1 MSYLVTMKIH
11 ILIFLVVILSSC
23 SSQLHQQQMYVFGT
37 LVEIKI
43 WGVNE
48 QVANNAINIIAKD
61 FQTMHNNWHPWH
73 KSQLTNLNKAI
84 ANGQTWNVQDP
95 NLLLILKK
103 SQQLYNQSDGLFNPA
118 IGRLISLWG
127 FHSDDLSNNFTV
139 PSEQEITKLLTPS
152 MNDIYI
158 NEQQISSR
166 NPIIQLDFGA
176 FAKGYAIDLAIKKLQ
191 QLGIHNAIVNAGGNL
206 KAIGQKGEQPWL
218 IGVRHPRD
226 GVILAAITIQGE
238 ESIIT
243 SGDYERFHELEGKR
257 YSHII
262 DPRNGQPTK
271 ELTSV
276 TVIHQNAAIADA
288 ATTALMIAGLK
299 DWHKIATQMGI
310 KYAMLIDTAG
320 IVYLNPAM
328 QERVRFQSKPK
339 IIITDKLK

>member
-1 MSYLVTMKIH
+1 MKIH

>member
-1 MSYLVTMKIH
+1 MKIH
-11 ILIFLVVILSSC
+11 KLIFLIIILSSC
-23 SSQLHQQQMYVFGT
+23 SNQLHQQQLYVFGT

-61 FQTMHNNWHPWH
+61 FQTMHDNWHPWH
-73 KSQLTNLNKAI
+73 EGQLTNLNKTI
-84 ANGQTWNVQDP
+84 ANGQTWTVQDDSS
-95 NLLLILKK
+95 LLLILKQ

-166 NPIIQLDFGA
+166 NPIVQLDFGA

-206 KAIGQKGEQPWL
+206 KAIGQKGGQPWL
-218 IGVRHPRD
+218 IGVRHPRN
-226 GVILAAITIQGE
+226 GGILAAITIQGE

-262 DPRNGQPTK
+262 DPRNGRPTK

-299 DWHKIATQMGI
+299 DWYKIATQMGI

-320 IVYLNPAM
+320 VVYLNPAM
-328 QERVRFQSKPK
+328 QDRVRFQSKPK

>member
-1 MSYLVTMKIH
+1 MKIYK
-11 ILIFLVVILSSC
+11 LIFLIIILSSC
-23 SSQLHQQQMYVFGT
+23 SNQLHQQQLYVFGT

-73 KSQLTNLNKAI
+73 NSQLTDLNKAI
-84 ANGQTWNVQDP
+84 ANGQTWTVQDP

-127 FHSDDLSNNFTV
+127 FHSDDLSNNFTI
-139 PSEQEITKLLTPS
+139 PSEQEIAKLLTPS

-158 NEQQISSR
+158 NEQQIFSH
-166 NPIIQLDFGA
+166 NPIVQLDFGA

-191 QLGIHNAIVNAGGNL
+191 QLGINNAIVNAGGNL
-206 KAIGQKGEQPWL
+206 KAIGQKGEQSWL
-218 IGVRHPRD
+218 IGVRHPRN
-226 GVILAAITIQGE
+226 GGILAAITIQGE

-243 SGDYERFHELEGKR
+243 SGDYERFHEIEGKR

-276 TVIHQNAAIADA
+276 TVIHKNAAIADA

-328 QERVRFQSKPK
+328 QKRVRFQSKPK